1 MFSLEKVNKAP
12 ASFDPA
18 KLMSFQDRYMRR
30 VPIDE
35 KVAAVLPYLE
45 RAGLVITPARKY
57 VRLSSLTEQQ
67 VRLESLTY
75 IQTRSLA
82 ALRATVEQKVRA
94 ILAAA
99 GDRVKIAGDILE
111 YADFFLADDRLRYDE
126 KAFDKSL
133 RKPGAAE
140 LLARFRDRL
149 AAAGTFDA
157 ASLEALM
164 QTFVA
169 EQKIKI
175 AEIIHP
181 VRVAVTG
188 KSVGFG
194 LFDTLAI
201 LGKPQSLARI
211 EHGALE
217 IVSGTQI

>member
-1 MFSLEKVNKAP
+1 M
-12 ASFDPA
+12 D
-18 KLMSFQDRYMRR
+18 
-30 VPIDE
+30 
-35 KVAAVLPYLE
+35 
-45 RAGLVITPARKY
+45 
-57 VRLSSLTEQQ
+57 
-67 VRLESLTY
+67 
-75 IQTRSLA
+75 
-82 ALRATVEQKVRA
+82 QKVRA

-133 RKPGAAE
+133 RSPGAAE

-149 AAAGTFDA
+149 AAADRYDA

-164 QTFVA
+164 HAFVA

-188 KSVGFG
+188 KSIGFG

-201 LGKPQSLARI
+201 LGKESSLARVDR
-211 EHGALE
+211 ALE
-217 IVSGTQI
+217 IVLGLGS